1 MFKYT
6 CLLQFDM
13 KTCTL
18 LSWMLVMWLLGGWH
32 GWDCVTAD
40 AHERDTDLDLTADEV
55 MADGI
60 VYRDKKSPKDQTQL
74 EVAIG
79 DGMEFTIHGEWLAA
93 ILI

>member
-1 MFKYT
+1 M
-6 CLLQFDM
+6 
-13 KTCTL
+13 
-18 LSWMLVMWLLGGWH
+18 GW
-32 GWDCVTAD
+32 GCVTAD

-79 DGMEFTIHGEWLAA
+79 DGMEFTIHGECLAA
-93 ILI
+93 SLI